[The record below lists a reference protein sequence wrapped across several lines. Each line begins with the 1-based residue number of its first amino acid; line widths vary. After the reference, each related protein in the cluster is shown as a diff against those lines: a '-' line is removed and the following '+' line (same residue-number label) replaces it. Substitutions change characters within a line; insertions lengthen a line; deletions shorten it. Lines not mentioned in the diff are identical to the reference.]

1 MNKNDGQS
9 VIRVKISRVNKKQPG
24 DILEIS
30 YLLVEEEFETMKEA
44 ESWLQKYWKKRKE
57 TGKKT
62 VWDRVESLFKFP
74 KF

>member
-1 MNKNDGQS
+1 MSS
-9 VIRVKISRVNKKQPG
+9 VIRVKICRVSKTNPLIAV
-24 DILEIS
+24 DSIEIS

-62 VWDRVESLFKFP
+62 SWKWIKARLEWPSF
-74 KF
+74 